1 MYVTACVAFVPGCIP
16 SGRKRLEREP
26 CDPAQHRTCLT
37 APRARPPQ
45 TLRPGIQPRMSTLTG
60 ARISRYEIL
69 ELLGSGGM
77 GEVYRAR
84 DHDLH
89 RDVAIKFLPQR
100 FITDPTRLAR
110 FEQEARTASAL
121 NHPNIVTIHEIG
133 VVPGTPPY
141 IVMEYVQGQT
151 LRAAL
156 HETRLA
162 PRLVLD
168 IASQLA
174 DGIAKAHT
182 AGIVHRDLKP
192 ENVMVTADG
201 FVKILD
207 FGLAKL
213 RSDLPAGTAVGV
225 GSETQETGPSPD
237 TAIGVLVGTTAYM
250 SPEQARGGEA
260 DFHADQFALGVML
273 YEMATGRRPFRG
285 ESVVQTLTAVIE
297 DEPEPI
303 ALTRPEFPEAA
314 RQIVGRCLAKA
325 PRDRYA
331 STVDLARDLRQA
343 RERMN
348 ESGAA
353 FEAAPVVPE
362 HARARVGRRRGWR
375 VAALGSVVAAATLL
389 YSASGK
395 IGRWWLPLPP
405 EMRLVVLPITA
416 DHGPQLAQGYAGLQ
430 EYVTARLGDLQR
442 FRSRLAVVPAAEV
455 LDGGARSPSAARRLL
470 GANLALSITVHDTG
484 SDRLVTVSLADTSSV
499 RQLRGD
505 ARTFAAGTF
514 SPEAVVELATPLL
527 DLELGPDEQRRW
539 SGAASPV
546 PQASV
551 LLAQAL
557 AQTPYQQARSAL
569 EEYDH
574 QASLERAINLF
585 NQAVDLDPRYAA
597 AHAGLAEARLRLYRL
612 MKRAVDLELA
622 SQSADRAL
630 GLDDTRPAAWIA
642 RGMVLSARGD
652 LAAAEQAFNEAIKRN
667 PAGANAYRELGTAY
681 LRAGEPEKAEQAH
694 RRAVALD
701 PKSWSGYSD
710 LAVFLMRR
718 QRFDEAEGVLQQG
731 LQIAPGNPRL
741 LATLGA
747 ALLYQRRWAEAE
759 AAFRR
764 ATSDQPYGSA
774 LSNLGWLQFRVRRE
788 YGAAARTF
796 ERATAAS
803 PRDYRLW
810 KNLAEAYR
818 LAPGERERS
827 AGALQ
832 KAIGLLEEERTVDP
846 RNPTILVELGDCH
859 AMLGQAP
866 QARPLVA
873 EARRL
878 APKDGD
884 VAYTAAT
891 AYEAIGDR
899 DAAIAAIA
907 AAFDADF
914 DLLEVESDTGLEQ
927 LRADPRYTSL
937 LEKYRQRQAGHPR

>member
-1 MYVTACVAFVPGCIP
+1 MLLIYNSATERADHQGAYFDGSLELLRELAVTNDVDAALPRLSEIVSKMLPHDALRMACFNRRGRVIVNVSTAVVPDMTRSEVDEVIIDDLRACACQAAGRAENELVRADDGRKDPVDMYVTACVAFVPGCIR

-26 CDPAQHRTCLT
+26 GHPAQHRTWLT

-45 TLRPGIQPRMSTLTG
+45 TLRRGTQPRMSTLTG

-69 ELLGSGGM
+69 DLLGSGGM

-100 FITDPTRLAR
+100 FISDPTRLAR

-133 VVPGTPPY
+133 VVPGIPPY
-141 IVMEYVQGQT
+141 IVMEYVQGRT
-151 LRAAL
+151 LRAVL

-213 RSDLPAGTAVGV
+213 RSDLGAGTAVGV
-225 GSETQETGPSPD
+225 GSETQETVSSPD
-237 TAIGVLVGTTAYM
+237 TAIGVLVGTAAYM
-250 SPEQARGGEA
+250 SPEQARGEEA

-303 ALTRPEFPEAA
+303 ALTRPEFSEAV

-343 RERMN
+343 RERMS

-362 HARARVGRRRGWR
+362 HARARVGCRRAL

-416 DHGPQLAQGYAGLQ
+416 DHGPQLAQGCAGLQ

-442 FRSRLAVVPAAEV
+442 FRSRLAVVPAAEM
-455 LDGGARSPSAARRLL
+455 LDGGVRSPSAARRVL

-514 SPEAVVELATPLL
+514 SPEAVVELATLLL

-539 SGAASPV
+539 SGAASPSRYRRRR
-546 PQASV
+546 AS
-551 LLAQAL
+551 
-557 AQTPYQQARSAL
+557 
-569 EEYDH
+569 
-574 QASLERAINLF
+574 ASPAC
-585 NQAVDLDPRYAA
+585 AA
-597 AHAGLAEARLRLYRL
+597 AYR
-612 MKRAVDLELA
+612 
-622 SQSADRAL
+622 
-630 GLDDTRPAAWIA
+630 
-642 RGMVLSARGD
+642 
-652 LAAAEQAFNEAIKRN
+652 
-667 PAGANAYRELGTAY
+667 GA
-681 LRAGEPEKAEQAH
+681 Q
-694 RRAVALD
+694 
-701 PKSWSGYSD
+701 
-710 LAVFLMRR
+710 
-718 QRFDEAEGVLQQG
+718 
-731 LQIAPGNPRL
+731 
-741 LATLGA
+741 
-747 ALLYQRRWAEAE
+747 
-759 AAFRR
+759 
-764 ATSDQPYGSA
+764 
-774 LSNLGWLQFRVRRE
+774 
-788 YGAAARTF
+788 
-796 ERATAAS
+796 
-803 PRDYRLW
+803 
-810 KNLAEAYR
+810 
-818 LAPGERERS
+818 
-827 AGALQ
+827 
-832 KAIGLLEEERTVDP
+832 
-846 RNPTILVELGDCH
+846 
-859 AMLGQAP
+859 
-866 QARPLVA
+866 
-873 EARRL
+873 
-878 APKDGD
+878 
-884 VAYTAAT
+884 
-891 AYEAIGDR
+891 
-899 DAAIAAIA
+899 
-907 AAFDADF
+907 
-914 DLLEVESDTGLEQ
+914 
-927 LRADPRYTSL
+927 
-937 LEKYRQRQAGHPR
+937 

>member
-1 MYVTACVAFVPGCIP
+1 
-16 SGRKRLEREP
+16 
-26 CDPAQHRTCLT
+26 
-37 APRARPPQ
+37 
-45 TLRPGIQPRMSTLTG
+45 MSTLIG

-100 FITDPTRLAR
+100 FATDPVRLAR

-133 VVPGTPPY
+133 VVPGTPY

-156 HETRLA
+156 NERRLA
-162 PRLVLD
+162 PRLALD

-174 DGIAKAHT
+174 DGIGKAHA

-192 ENVMVTADG
+192 ENVMVTDDG
-201 FVKILD
+201 FIKILD

-213 RSDLPAGTAVGV
+213 RSALPVSTADD
-225 GSETQETGPSPD
+225 TQETVPSPD
-237 TAIGVLVGTTAYM
+237 SVIGTLVGTAAYM
-250 SPEQARGGEA
+250 SPEQARGEEA

-285 ESVVQTLTAVIE
+285 DSVVQTLAAVIE
-297 DEPEPI
+297 HEPEPI

-314 RQIVGRCLAKA
+314 RQIVSRCLAKA

-331 STVDLARDLRQA
+331 STVELARDLRQA
-343 RERMN
+343 RERS
-348 ESGAA
+348 ESGAG
-353 FEAAPVVPE
+353 FEAAPVMPE
-362 HARARVGRRRGWR
+362 HARTRVGRRRAFR
-375 VAALGSVVAAATLL
+375 IAALGSVVAAASLL
-389 YSASGK
+389 YSASGE

-405 EMRLVVLPITA
+405 EMRLVVLPITV
-416 DHGPQLAQGYAGLQ
+416 DHAPQLAQCCAGLQ
-430 EYVTARLGDLQR
+430 EYVTARFGDLQR

-455 LDGGARSPSAARRLL
+455 LDGGTRSPSAARRVL
-470 GANLALSITVHDTG
+470 GANLALSITVHDSG
-484 SDRLVTVSLADTSSV
+484 SDRVVTVSLAETSSI

-514 SPEAVVELATPLL
+514 SPEAVVDLATPLL
-527 DLELGPDEQRRW
+527 DMELGPDERRRW

-546 PQASV
+546 PQAGV

-557 AQTPYQQARSAL
+557 AQTPYQQARTAL
-569 EEYDH
+569 EEYD
-574 QASLERAINLF
+574 QQTSLERAINLF

-612 MKRAVDLELA
+612 MKRASDLELA

-642 RGMVLSARGD
+642 RGMVLSARSD
-652 LAAAEQAFNEAIKRN
+652 LAAAEEAFNEAIKRN
-667 PAGANAYRELGTAY
+667 PVGADAYRELGTAY
-681 LRAGEPEKAEQAH
+681 LRAGKPEKAEQAH
-694 RRAVALD
+694 RRAVALA

-718 QRFDEAEGVLQQG
+718 QRFDEAERVLQQG

-747 ALLYQRRWAEAE
+747 ALLFQRRWPDAE
-759 AAFRR
+759 AALRQ
-764 ATSDQPYGSA
+764 ASSDQPYGSA

-788 YGAAARTF
+788 YGPAARTF
-796 ERATAAS
+796 ERATTAS

-832 KAIGLLEEERTVDP
+832 KAVSLLEEERTVDS
-846 RNPTILVELGDCH
+846 RNPKVLVELGDCH
-859 AMLGQAP
+859 AMLGQASK
-866 QARPLVA
+866 ARPLVA

-878 APKDGD
+878 APADGD

-891 AYEAIGDR
+891 AYEAMGDR
-899 DAAIAAIA
+899 NAAIAAIA

-927 LRADPRYTSL
+927 LRADPRYASL
-937 LEKYRQRQAGHPR
+937 LAMYRQRQAGHSR

>member
-1 MYVTACVAFVPGCIP
+1 
-16 SGRKRLEREP
+16 
-26 CDPAQHRTCLT
+26 
-37 APRARPPQ
+37 
-45 TLRPGIQPRMSTLTG
+45 MSTLIG

-100 FITDPTRLAR
+100 FATDPVRLAR

-133 VVPGTPPY
+133 VVPGMSPY

-156 HETRLA
+156 NERRLA
-162 PRLVLD
+162 PRLALD

-174 DGIAKAHT
+174 DGIGKAHA

-213 RSDLPAGTAVGV
+213 RSDLPASTADGV
-225 GSETQETGPSPD
+225 GSDTQETVPSPD
-237 TAIGVLVGTTAYM
+237 TAIGALVGTAAYM
-250 SPEQARGGEA
+250 SPEQARGEEA

-285 ESVVQTLTAVIE
+285 DSVVQTLTAVIE

-325 PRDRYA
+325 PRDRYG
-331 STVDLARDLRQA
+331 STVDLARDLREA
-343 RERMN
+343 RERS

-353 FEAAPVVPE
+353 FEATPVVPE
-362 HARARVGRRRGWR
+362 HTRTRFGRRRAWR
-375 VAALGSVVAAATLL
+375 VAALGSVLGAASLL
-389 YSASGK
+389 YSASGE
-395 IGRWWLPLPP
+395 IGRWWRPLPP

-416 DHGPQLAQGYAGLQ
+416 DRAPQLAQCCAGLQ

-455 LDGGARSPSAARRLL
+455 LDGGARSPSAARRVL
-470 GANLALSITVHDTG
+470 GANLALSITVHDSG
-484 SDRLVTVSLADTSSV
+484 SDRLVTVSLAETSSI

-505 ARTFAAGTF
+505 ARTFTAGTF
-514 SPEAVVELATPLL
+514 SPEAVVDLATSLL
-527 DLELGPDEQRRW
+527 DLELGPDERRRW
-539 SGAASPV
+539 SGAASAV
-546 PQASV
+546 PQAGV

-557 AQTPYQQARSAL
+557 AQTPYQQARTAL

-574 QASLERAINLF
+574 QTSLERAINLF

-642 RGMVLSARGD
+642 RAMVLSARGD
-652 LAAAEQAFNEAIKRN
+652 LAAAEEAFDEAIKRN
-667 PAGANAYRELGTAY
+667 PVGADAYRELGMAY
-681 LRAGEPEKAEQAH
+681 LRAGKPEKAEQAH
-694 RRAVALD
+694 RRAVELD
-701 PKSWSGYSD
+701 PQSWSGYSD

-718 QRFDEAEGVLQQG
+718 QRFGEAERVLQQG
-731 LQIAPGNPRL
+731 LQIAPGNPRM

-747 ALLYQRRWAEAE
+747 ALLFQRRWPDAE
-759 AAFRR
+759 AALRQ
-764 ATSDQPYGSA
+764 ASSDQPYGSA

-788 YGAAARTF
+788 YGQAARTF
-796 ERATAAS
+796 ERATTAS

-832 KAIGLLEEERTVDP
+832 KAISLLEEERTVDP
-846 RNPTILVELGDCH
+846 RNPMVLVELGDCY

-866 QARPLVA
+866 KARPLVA

-878 APKDGD
+878 APTDAD

-891 AYEAIGDR
+891 AYEAMGDR

-907 AAFDADF
+907 AAFDADI
-914 DLLEVESDTGLEQ
+914 DLVEVESDTWLEQ
-927 LRADPRYTSL
+927 LRADPRYASL
-937 LEKYRQRQAGHPR
+937 LERYRQRRSGHPR